1 MKLRARFDLNWI
13 LVPLLAVF
21 AIAPLTYP
29 GFFEASSGFLPAFN
43 AAHLSEAPNWA
54 EILGPVRGEGLLP
67 YLLARPFYALSGSGV
82 VAIKWSYGLAF
93 LLGALGIYVWTRR
106 WLGPKGGALSATVY
120 TYLPWH
126 LSTVYTR
133 GAYAEAWLW
142 ALWPWIL
149 WAIDRTK
156 EHRLRSTLVGIA
168 AILVLAVATLWT
180 QPGLASLSLL
190 LFVTYDVMVSARR
203 PWNWLQLIEALG
215 LSLLLVWLASQKA
228 VEPQSPFG
236 EHFLHPFQL
245 FSAAWGDGPSYQ
257 LGLAAVGLSIVAVA
271 LHVNRREASPNNQ
284 AAEEQSENAPSV
296 PESSP
301 APSMSLN
308 SAFWFWGVS
317 LLVIILLCLP
327 VAAWLWRAS
336 GFDALLTYPWQLL
349 ALSGLPLAFLAG
361 AVIRLD
367 ERLSVLPAWAGVI
380 ALVVLASY
388 PYLAPSYT
396 QVDPGPDPVAM
407 LQSIEASAPQILL
420 LDYEVE
426 QPVEIEATQP
436 LTLTLAW
443 QVVEPVAEDYTVFV
457 HVLSA
462 DGTKIAQHDT
472 RPCGGECPSDTW
484 QPGEVIMDRYRLE
497 WTQETGTGVQLQ
509 PAKLA
514 VGLYLLESGDRAAV
528 VGREDRTVFLDVP

>member
-1 MKLRARFDLNWI
+1 VKLHTRFDLNWI
-13 LVPLLAVF
+13 LVLLLAVF

-29 GFFEASSGFLPAFN
+29 GFFEASSGFLPTFN

-54 EILGPVRGEGLLP
+54 GIPGPVHGEGFLP
-67 YLLARPFYALSGSGV
+67 YLLARPFYNLSGSGI

-93 LLGALGIYVWTRR
+93 LLGALGIYAWTRR
-106 WLGPKGGALSATVY
+106 WLGPKGGVLSAVVY

-149 WAIDRTK
+149 WGIDRVA
-156 EHRLRSTLVGIA
+156 ERRPRSMFVGIA
-168 AILVLAVATLWT
+168 ACLVLVAATLWT
-180 QPGLASLSLL
+180 QPGLATLALTLL
-190 LFVTYDVMVSARR
+190 IAYGVVVTTRQ
-203 PWNWLQLIEALG
+203 PWHWLQLIEALG
-215 LSLLLVWLASQKA
+215 LTLLLVWLASRKA
-228 VEPQSPFG
+228 VETQIPFG

-245 FSAAWGDGPSYQ
+245 FSAAWGSGPSYQ

-271 LHVNRREASPNNQ
+271 LHVNRREASPNNEA
-284 AAEEQSENAPSV
+284 AAEQSPPEGSSAPL
-296 PESSP
+296 
-301 APSMSLN
+301 MSLN
-308 SAFWFWGVS
+308 PAFWFWGSS

-349 ALSGLPLAFLAG
+349 ALSSLPLAFLAG
-361 AVIRLD
+361 SVVRLD
-367 ERLSVLPAWAGVI
+367 ERLAALPAWAGVV

-396 QVDPGPDPVAM
+396 QVDPGPDPVAL
-407 LQSIEASAPQILL
+407 LQPVEASVPQILL

-426 QPVEIEATQP
+426 QPIELEATQP

-457 HVLSA
+457 HVLAA
-462 DGTKIAQHDT
+462 DGTKIAQRDT
-472 RPCGGECPSDTW
+472 RPCDGECPTNTW
-484 QPGEVIMDRYRLE
+484 QPGEVIMDRHRLE
-497 WTQETGTGVQLQ
+497 WAQEAGPGAQ
-509 PAKLA
+509 PARLA